1 MLSTSSSYTAER
13 ARFNETF
20 AQNIKGSRQRQGL
33 SEAILAY
40 KVSSEQ
46 SGLKD
51 RRGGGRP
58 QMTQRLKACLAEDL
72 CIVYPF
78 PRQCTH
84 ESVYN

>member
-46 SGLKD
+46 SGLKASAC
-51 RRGGGRP
+51 P